1 MEQILLN
8 YSLTLLFLGVLALGA
23 LAVVSLKMK
32 RLSDPTREKLFF
44 SIVSAT
50 LLPTMFVSLATVYLN
65 TVSASRGPVHWH
77 ADFEIWHCGK
87 EIDLKDPKGLSNKIG
102 TPTLHEHND
111 KRIHLEGVVLE
122 HNDAS
127 LGNFFHV
134 IGGELTPTSFTVPTN
149 QGILSVVNG
158 NTCAMG
164 TQGAVQV
171 FAYQV
176 DKDNYYSQKKLTN
189 PEQYIISPES
199 NVPPADC
206 LIIEFD
212 TPKSRTDKLCRS
224 YKVAEKIGKL
234 KGERRTNGY

>member
-1 MEQILLN
+1 MEQTLLA
-8 YSLTLLFLGVLALGA
+8 YSLMLLFLGAIALGV

-44 SIVSAT
+44 AIVSAT

-87 EIDLKDPKGLSNKIG
+87 ELDLKDPKGLSNKIG
-102 TPTLHEHND
+102 TPTLHEHGD
-111 KRIHLEGVVLE
+111 KRIHLEGLVLDPKE
-122 HNDAS
+122 AT
-127 LGNFFHV
+127 LGNFIHV
-134 IGGELTPTSFTVPTN
+134 VGGDLTATSLSLPTN
-149 QGILSVVNG
+149 NGVVSMQNG
-158 NTCAMG
+158 DTCPRGLGEM
-164 TQGAVQV
+164 QV
-171 FAYQV
+171 FVYHT
-176 DKDNYYSQKKLTN
+176 DKDKYSQQKLSN
-189 PEQYIISPES
+189 PAEYQFAHES

-212 TPKSRTDKLCRS
+212 IPKSRTDKLCRS